1 MSYPF
6 LSSQHLLPGV
16 PALLCTDGDS
26 RLLSD
31 GLQVFP
37 STIPGREML
46 SSLHCPG
53 SYLGNQS
60 LVLFHELVQVF
71 LVLVDAFQE
80 VGSLVL
86 QLVQLLVH
94 LREDPQGRWLAHP
107 MGDPRHS
114 TVRTIGNALPPAS
127 NPMLAPGEAK
137 GAPV

>member
-37 STIPGREML
+37 STVPGREML

-53 SYLGNQS
+53 SYLGN
-60 LVLFHELVQVF
+60 
-71 LVLVDAFQE
+71 
-80 VGSLVL
+80 
-86 QLVQLLVH
+86 
-94 LREDPQGRWLAHP
+94 
-107 MGDPRHS
+107 
-114 TVRTIGNALPPAS
+114 
-127 NPMLAPGEAK
+127 
-137 GAPV
+137 